1 MNSGL
6 YSGVQF
12 TVHKNWFI
20 ISGRLIGAQTQGIR
34 NAEDRKRCIEKV

>member
-12 TVHKNWFI
+12 TVHQNWFI
-20 ISGRLIGAQTQGIR
+20 TSGRLIDTQTQGIR
-34 NAEDRKRCIEKV
+34 NAKDRKRCIEKV